1 VFSRVQ
7 IEAVYAKREGLY
19 SLYKEVL
26 EELLVLLYNEL
37 ENESKIAEIEILKKY
52 QVETILN
59 HYSDMGKQKKYLSL

>member
-1 VFSRVQ
+1 MQ
-7 IEAVYAKREGLY
+7 IEAVYANMEGLY

>member
-1 VFSRVQ
+1 MQ
-7 IEAVYAKREGLY
+7 IEAVYANREGLY

-59 HYSDMGKQKKYLSL
+59 HYSDMGKQKNYLSL

>member
-1 VFSRVQ
+1 MQ
-7 IEAVYAKREGLY
+7 IEAVYANREGLY